1 MVLPLC
7 LTPLP
12 VSGLHP
18 EQLLATQG
26 VSCAHIYSALD
37 QTARKINLARFTHGK
52 CSALIV
58 TDLAARGLDIPL
70 LDNVINYSFPAKGK
84 LFLHRVGKEP
94 TAGPDPSGGAKSRQG
109 LRVQESSPA
118 TPGGE
123 PRPQEGTDQSD
134 SLGSGSVRQ
143 PQTLKEVM
151 LPSFLGSPVLCFSLP
166 SGSLMMRPLFPTVFF
181 LKLLGTFVTFAQQ
194 PDPSASCSIN
204 CGQGLLTLHFIR
216 QPVRPGQPTQG
227 SPHPHV
233 EAKFENGAEHLE
245 GRTFPS
251 WKSPTPT
258 VMWRPQVLVM

>member
-1 MVLPLC
+1 MPEAGVGRGSTGGHQKTFHGGVWEGGGISDRL
-7 LTPLP
+7 
-12 VSGLHP
+12 SGL
-18 EQLLATQG
+18 
-26 VSCAHIYSALD
+26 
-37 QTARKINLARFTHGK
+37 
-52 CSALIV
+52 
-58 TDLAARGLDIPL
+58 RGTWW
-70 LDNVINYSFPAKGK
+70 G
-84 LFLHRVGKEP
+84 H
-94 TAGPDPSGGAKSRQG
+94 
-109 LRVQESSPA
+109 
-118 TPGGE
+118 
-123 PRPQEGTDQSD
+123 
-134 SLGSGSVRQ
+134 
-143 PQTLKEVM
+143 
-151 LPSFLGSPVLCFSLP
+151 SLP